1 MKKIVLTTLLLA
13 LGFNSYSQDK
23 PKLVVGIVVD
33 QMRYDY
39 IYRFW
44 DDFSDNGFKKLVDE
58 GYFFRNTN
66 FGYMPTYTGPG
77 HASIFTGTTPSV
89 HGIIGNSW
97 YDKYTQTSVYCA
109 GDGDMKTVCN
119 CDNHA
124 TDVLSNDGQM
134 SPHRMLTTTI
144 GDELQLFNTGS
155 KVIGISLKDR
165 GAILPAGHMGDAAY
179 WMDSNGEWISSS
191 YYMESLPEWMLNY
204 QKTNTVTDYLKGKW
218 KGKKFSYNLDSL
230 IAQNGPNV
238 IKSTP
243 FGNTILKDLAN
254 EIIVQEKL
262 GQGANTDFFSISFS
276 SSDYV
281 GHQYGP
287 HAEELIDTYIRLDND
302 IADLLTTLEK
312 NIGVENVLLFLTA
325 DHGVVSVPNE
335 LKKYKIP
342 AGYFDV
348 SEALSALKEHLT
360 KQFGEGKWIQRYS
373 NQQFYLN
380 NSLIQEKNLKKQDVE
395 IICANFLISF
405 EGIKNTFT
413 ASQLH
418 NNEYQNGIYALV
430 QKGFSQKRSGD
441 IIINLESGWIEWKS
455 PRGTTHGSCYSYD
468 THVPLIFWGK
478 SIKQGVSD
486 EAVFIRDI
494 APTVCTL
501 LGISFPN
508 GCTGSPIQIITE

>member
-1 MKKIVLTTLLLA
+1 MKKIALTTLLLA

-204 QKTNTVTDYLKGKW
+204 QKTNTVTDYLKGC
-218 KGKKFSYNLDSL
+218 
-230 IAQNGPNV
+230 
-238 IKSTP
+238 
-243 FGNTILKDLAN
+243 
-254 EIIVQEKL
+254 
-262 GQGANTDFFSISFS
+262 
-276 SSDYV
+276 
-281 GHQYGP
+281 
-287 HAEELIDTYIRLDND
+287 
-302 IADLLTTLEK
+302 LLYT
-312 NIGVENVLLFLTA
+312 
-325 DHGVVSVPNE
+325 SP
-335 LKKYKIP
+335 
-342 AGYFDV
+342 
-348 SEALSALKEHLT
+348 
-360 KQFGEGKWIQRYS
+360 
-373 NQQFYLN
+373 
-380 NSLIQEKNLKKQDVE
+380 
-395 IICANFLISF
+395 
-405 EGIKNTFT
+405 
-413 ASQLH
+413 
-418 NNEYQNGIYALV
+418 
-430 QKGFSQKRSGD
+430 
-441 IIINLESGWIEWKS
+441 S
-455 PRGTTHGSCYSYD
+455 PRYY
-468 THVPLIFWGK
+468 
-478 SIKQGVSD
+478 
-486 EAVFIRDI
+486 A
-494 APTVCTL
+494 
-501 LGISFPN
+501 
-508 GCTGSPIQIITE
+508 